1 MIVRSYHNPVSK
13 ELYKLFV
20 CEGFEPLSVGYHLLL
35 PFFVLFAMYS
45 SASAI
50 WSKDKH
56 MPTRQKQTAAKPII
70 NIAIILFPLQIST
83 LALLNNQESASTMYC
98 QLETG
103 R

>member
-45 SASAI
+45 SVSAI
-50 WSKDKH
+50 RSNDKH

-70 NIAIILFPLQIST
+70 NIAIILSPLQIST
-83 LALLNNQESASTMYC
+83 LVLQNNQELSNTMYC
-98 QLETG
+98 QLETK

>member
-20 CEGFEPLSVGYHLLL
+20 CERFEPLSVGYHLLL

-50 WSKDKH
+50 WSNDKH

-70 NIAIILFPLQIST
+70 NIAIILFPFS
-83 LALLNNQESASTMYC
+83 
-98 QLETG
+98 
-103 R
+103 